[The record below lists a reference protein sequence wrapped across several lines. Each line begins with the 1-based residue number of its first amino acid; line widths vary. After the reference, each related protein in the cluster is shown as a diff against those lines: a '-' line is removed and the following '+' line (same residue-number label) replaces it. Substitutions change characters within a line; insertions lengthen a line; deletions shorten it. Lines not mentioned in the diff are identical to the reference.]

1 MLQRRVCRKPPPTMA
16 RLTTLTDVL
25 VHELKDLYS
34 AETQL
39 LKALPRM
46 ARAASSPAL
55 RDAFEAHLEETRLH
69 VERLDQAAEFLDAS
83 PRGKSCKAMKGLIEE
98 GGEAMEEKGTPQ
110 LLDIALIIAAQKVE
124 HYEIAGY
131 GSAAALARQG
141 DHPKVAALLEAT
153 LEEEDAADRKLTAL
167 AESIFR
173 TKANTTAG

>member
-1 MLQRRVCRKPPPTMA
+1 MA
-16 RLTTLTDVL
+16 RLTTLTDIL

-46 ARAASSPAL
+46 AKAASAPAL

-69 VERLDQAAEFLDAS
+69 VERLDQVAELLDAS

-98 GGEAMEEKGTPQ
+98 GGEAIEEKGTPQ
-110 LLDIALIIAAQKVE
+110 LLDIALIITAQKVE

-141 DHPKVAALLEAT
+141 DHPKVAALLETT
-153 LEEEDAADRKLTAL
+153 LEEEGAADRKLTAL

-173 TKANTTAG
+173 TKAITTAG